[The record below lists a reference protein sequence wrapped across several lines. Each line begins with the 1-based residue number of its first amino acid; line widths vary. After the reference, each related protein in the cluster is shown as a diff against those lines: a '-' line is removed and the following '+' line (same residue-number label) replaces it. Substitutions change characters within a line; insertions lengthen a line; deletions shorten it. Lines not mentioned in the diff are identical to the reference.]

1 MLGYVRRALL
11 AMTLAVLPLQ
21 AGAEDF
27 YWNFRGE
34 LPKDATVHQLSR
46 AQIIREGLAIDTQT
60 DGYIIWEGSPLTGPA
75 DVITIRARTT
85 RAVEAALLWP
95 EPGHPD
101 NLIQL
106 PFVIPEGA
114 ATQEINVVVKNYQ
127 EWDWRAER
135 FGIGFPKGAN
145 VLIEEIQFRHWS
157 ASEKLVE
164 AWKTFWTFDTF
175 RPYSINFL
183 WGPLLTTNPVSRA
196 ELFDTLPPRARSAVW
211 IFYGVILLS
220 AIAAIVLGTLKRDRA
235 VGKASGL
242 LCIVGVFGAC
252 WILFDLRMGTEI
264 LSYAIEDLR
273 SFVFAP
279 VEEQNL
285 RTHGTFYAI
294 AREVTP
300 ELLRAGRYGILAS
313 EGAPYYANLRY
324 MTYPSIPVREGEDT
338 SDVKLWFVMERPDVT
353 VDSNGR
359 LRRGADVLTG
369 TGRILR
375 AFDDTAFL
383 FEVLP

>member
-1 MLGYVRRALL
+1 MLCHVRRALL
-11 AMTLAVLPLQ
+11 AMTLAILPLQ

-27 YWNFRGE
+27 TWNFRGE

-46 AQIIREGLAIDTQT
+46 AQITREGLVIDTQT
-60 DGYIIWEGSPLTGPA
+60 DGYIIWEDSPLTGPA

-106 PFVIPEGA
+106 PFVIPEGKD
-114 ATQEINVVVKNYQ
+114 TQEIDVTVRNYR
-127 EWDWRAER
+127 EWDWRAQR
-135 FGIGFPKGAN
+135 FGIGFPKGTN
-145 VLIEEIQFRHWS
+145 VLIEEMQFRHWS

-183 WGPLLTTNPVSRA
+183 WGPLIATNPVSRA
-196 ELFDTLPPRARSAVW
+196 ELFDTLPPRAHSAVW
-211 IFYGVILLS
+211 IFYGL
-220 AIAAIVLGTLKRDRA
+220 IVLSGVAALFLHFGKENRA
-235 VGKASGL
+235 LRNAWGL
-242 LCIVGVFGAC
+242 LGIVWTFGTC
-252 WILFDLRMGTEI
+252 WTLFDLRMGVEL

-273 SFVFAP
+273 SFVLAP
-279 VEEQNL
+279 IEEQSL
-285 RTHGTFYAI
+285 RTHGPFYAI
-294 AREVTP
+294 AQEITP
-300 ELLRAGRYGILAS
+300 DLMRAGRYGILAS

-338 SDVKLWFVMERPDVT
+338 SDVRLWFVMERPDVT

-359 LRRGADVLTG
+359 LRKGAEVLTG

-375 AFDDTAFL
+375 AFDDIAFL